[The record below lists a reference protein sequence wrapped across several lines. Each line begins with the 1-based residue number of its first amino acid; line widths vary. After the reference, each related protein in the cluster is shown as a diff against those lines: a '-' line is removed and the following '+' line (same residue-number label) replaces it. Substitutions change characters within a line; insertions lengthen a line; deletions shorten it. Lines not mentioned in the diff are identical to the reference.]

1 MDPMLESLT
10 DQQKTQLIQRLYE
23 RDEGM
28 RQALLEEAGHVLTD
42 IDPDEIAEDAFFVL
56 DLIDVE
62 TLWDKSGPGRKGYVS
77 PDDQA
82 LNMIEEEL
90 EPFVSQVWQ
99 YLQLDM
105 PTEAKTYMQG
115 ILLGLYRFDRES
127 NSEFRSWA
135 SDIPRELFDLLKDKW
150 RKKVNKSELVQEMN
164 DFCRQRCP

>member
-10 DQQKTQLIQRLYE
+10 DQQKTQLIHRLYE

-42 IDPDEIAEDAFFVL
+42 IDLEELAEDVFFVL

-62 TLWDKSGPGRKGYVS
+62 TLWDNSGPGREGYVS

-127 NSEFRSWA
+127 TSEFRSWA
-135 SDIPRELFDLLKDKW
+135 SDIPRELFRILQDKW
-150 RKKVNKSELVQEMN
+150 RKKVKKSELIQEMN
-164 DFCRQRCP
+164 NFCRQRCP

>member
-1 MDPMLESLT
+1 MDPVLESLT

-28 RQALLEEAGHVLTD
+28 RQALLEEAGHVLSE
-42 IDPDEIAEDAFFVL
+42 IDPDEIAEDVFFAL

-62 TLWDKSGPGRKGYVS
+62 TLWDKSGPGREGYVS

-115 ILLGLYRFDRES
+115 VLLGLYRFHRES
-127 NSEFRSWA
+127 TSEFRSWA
-135 SDIPRELFDLLKDKW
+135 SDIPRELFDLLQDKW
-150 RKKVNKSELVQEMN
+150 RKKVKKSELVQEMN